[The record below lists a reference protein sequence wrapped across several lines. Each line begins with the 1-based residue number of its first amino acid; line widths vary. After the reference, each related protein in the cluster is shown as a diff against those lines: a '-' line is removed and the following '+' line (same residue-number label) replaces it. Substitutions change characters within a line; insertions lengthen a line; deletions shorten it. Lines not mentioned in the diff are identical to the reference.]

1 MVMHIR
7 DVIAKAGSFDR
18 FRTIVKRAT
27 AIEGG
32 GGKSSI
38 LEERKVRSGGDGRHY
53 VGTSAAATEG
63 PATILQGSSLFPA
76 PDTINDIQKL
86 MILLKKDMNKLVG
99 KTEDTNVI
107 KKIE

>member
-1 MVMHIR
+1 MHIR

-18 FRTIVKRAT
+18 FRKIVKKAT

-38 LEERKVRSGGDGRHY
+38 LEERKVRSGGDGLH
-53 VGTSAAATEG
+53 VLGTSAAATEG
-63 PATILQGSSLFPA
+63 PATILQASPFPA
-76 PDTINDIQKL
+76 LETINDMQKV
-86 MILLKKDMNKLVG
+86 MNSLKKGMNKLVG